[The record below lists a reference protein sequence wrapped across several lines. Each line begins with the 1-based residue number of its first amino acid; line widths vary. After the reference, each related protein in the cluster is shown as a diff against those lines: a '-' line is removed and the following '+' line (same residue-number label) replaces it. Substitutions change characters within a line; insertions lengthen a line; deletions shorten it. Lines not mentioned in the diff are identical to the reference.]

1 MRPAGPSSRALALVW
16 AALVALTGVT
26 IAVSRLRIPGWSV
39 GLALAIAATKSSLVL
54 AVFMRLRDEDRAFKV
69 MLGVAVF
76 TMAVIL
82 GLTFTDVAF
91 R

>member
-1 MRPAGPSSRALALVW
+1 MRPEGPSSRALALVW
-16 AALVALTGVT
+16 ATLVALTGVT

-39 GLALAIAATKSSLVL
+39 PVALGVAAAKSSLVL